1 MVKIRI
7 LKRQN
12 HGYIELPQEMAGQDE
27 VELFQLR
34 EGYYL
39 LSVPLGQATVKTPA
53 IQAETR
59 GPLNESERA
68 LLKKLLSIKF
78 ENRTPA
84 YVSKALGNDE
94 KAVLKEL
101 ERKGFVNVFKG
112 AKYKDGVYNIRD
124 SIYPLLSQKEGGPE
138 TKETRPAQAQ
148 PAVQTPYGLLHSQGF
163 MIVADKNE
171 ARMLSERMADEMK
184 RGAVQGIKG
193 FDGRFYIVT
202 RDYFTKAQA
211 AITAVLKEDMNA
223 DSVAAAA
230 KLNPDGCRAV
240 LRLMAENGDII
251 EKRRGIFAA
260 V

>member
-12 HGYIELPQEMAGQDE
+12 HSYIELPQEMAGQDE
-27 VELFQLR
+27 IELFQLR

-39 LSVPLGQATVKTPA
+39 LSVPLGQATVKTQVT
-53 IQAETR
+53 QAETR
-59 GPLNESERA
+59 GPLSESERA

-84 YVSKALGNDE
+84 YVTKALDNDE
-94 KAVLKEL
+94 KTVLREL

-112 AKYKDGVYNIRD
+112 TKYKDGVYNIRD
-124 SIYPLLSQKEGGPE
+124 SIYPLLSQKEAAGP
-138 TKETRPAQAQ
+138 KE
-148 PAVQTPYGLLHSQGF
+148 AVQAAAPSPFGLLHTQGF
-163 MIVADKNE
+163 MIIADKNE
-171 ARMLSERMADEMK
+171 ARILSERLADDMK
-184 RGAVQGIKG
+184 RGNALGVKG
-193 FDGRFYIVT
+193 FDGKFYIVT
-202 RDYFTKAQA
+202 RDYFTKSQA
-211 AITAVLKEDMNA
+211 AILAILKEDMNA
-223 DSVAAAA
+223 DAIAIAT

-240 LRLMAENGDII
+240 LRIMSENGDVL